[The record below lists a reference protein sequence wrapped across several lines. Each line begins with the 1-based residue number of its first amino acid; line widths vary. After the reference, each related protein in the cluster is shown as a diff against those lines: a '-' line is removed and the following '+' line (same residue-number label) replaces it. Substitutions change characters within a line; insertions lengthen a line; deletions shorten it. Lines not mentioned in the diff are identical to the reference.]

1 MPLHLDRPGGGAGLL
16 FALRHDA
23 DDIAFAD
30 DGDDARHLSRGVV
43 VQRAQLRAATGR
55 ADHRSPQHARKTDVR
70 DERRAAGDDVAGFEP
85 GHRLT
90 RVAPARV
97 GHKRQLVGYGPGER
111 RTVQKLDV
119 RDPPVA
125 TVDDRAAVGVEPVDR
140 YAKLRAGA
148 LEQLPARERRGIA

>member
-16 FALRHDA
+16 FTLRHDA

-30 DGDDARHLSRGVV
+30 DGDDTRHLSRGLV
-43 VQRAQLRAATGR
+43 VQRAQ
-55 ADHRSPQHARKTDVR
+55 HARKTNVR
-70 DERRAAGDDVAGFEP
+70 DEGRAAGDDVAGFEP

-97 GHKRQLVGYGPGER
+97 GHERQLVGYGPGKR
-111 RTVQKLDV
+111 RAVQKLDV

-125 TVDDRAAVGVEPVDR
+125 TVDDRAAVGVEPVDG